1 MATYLAL
8 YLKPPISVP
17 LYNASGEVVG
27 EVELPAVFRLPVR
40 ADLIRRVFLSEFTM
54 RLQPKGRDPMAGKRT
69 TAESLGI
76 GYGLARVPRIKGS
89 TRAAFIGSARGGMAT
104 FPPRVEKI
112 LWERVNKKEKILG
125 TASALAATAD
135 AELVRTRGHRFSVAK
150 VPVVIDSSVLNAI
163 SKTSDAVELLEKL
176 GVYEDV
182 ERAAERTRW
191 RAGRGKMRGR
201 RYKEPKSIL
210 FILEDH
216 RAPFARAVA
225 SLPGVDVATP
235 SFVNVLQLAPGG
247 VPGRLAVVT
256 SESLKLLAKRFEVLG
271 F

>member
-17 LYNASGEVVG
+17 VYNLKGEVVG
-27 EVELPAVFRLPVR
+27 EVELPNVFRLPVR
-40 ADLIRRVFLSEFTM
+40 VDLIRRVFLSEFTM

-104 FPPRVEKI
+104 FPPRVEKVI
-112 LWERVNKKEKILG
+112 WERVNKKEKLLG
-125 TASALAATAD
+125 TASALSATAEI
-135 AELVRTRGHRFSVAK
+135 ELVKARGHRFSVPK
-150 VPVVIDSSVLNAI
+150 VPIIVESSVLSSI
-163 SKTSDAVELLEKL
+163 SKTKEAVDLLKKL
-176 GVYEDV
+176 GVYEDI

-201 RYKEPKSIL
+201 RYKEPKSVL
-210 FILEDH
+210 FIVDDH
-216 RAPFARAVA
+216 RSPFSQAVA
-225 SLPGVDVATP
+225 GLPGVDVATP
-235 SFVNVLQLAPGG
+235 SFVNVLLLAPGG
-247 VPGRLAVVT
+247 HPGRLTVITDT
-256 SESLKLLAKRFEVLG
+256 SLTLLKKRFEVLG
-271 F
+271 L